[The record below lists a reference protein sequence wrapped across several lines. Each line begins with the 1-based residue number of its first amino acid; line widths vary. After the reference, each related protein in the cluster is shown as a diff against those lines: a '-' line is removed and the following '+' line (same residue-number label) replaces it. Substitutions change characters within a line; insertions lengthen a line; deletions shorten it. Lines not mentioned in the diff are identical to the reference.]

1 MDVAQ
6 WKNVDLVACIWD
18 HRFNAQPHSPLANQ
32 QKSLVDL
39 HVSGEETADIE
50 SCAQLMNDCET
61 NLNLII
67 FTELTL

>member
-6 WKNVDLVACIWD
+6 WKNVDLVACIQE
-18 HRFNAQPHSPLANQ
+18 HRFNAQLHSPIANQ

-39 HVSGEETADIE
+39 HVSGEETAYLE
-50 SCAQLMNDCET
+50 CCARLMNECET
-61 NLNLII
+61 NLNLIV